1 MSTPIRISVIGA
13 GSATFSLG
21 LVKDICLTES
31 LAGSEISFMDI
42 DTERLEMIHKLG
54 TRYANELGQKLSFEL
69 TDSLEDT
76 LQDTDF
82 VINTASAHSH
92 YKQRAIRELVE
103 KYGYYYGGGVGGSNY
118 YNLNLMM
125 NVVRNMESICPDAW
139 LIQSG
144 NPVYQGCTLM
154 TRESD
159 IKVCGLCHG
168 HYGVYSIARTIGLSD
183 EKDIT
188 WQAPGLNHNIWLNH
202 FYYKGEEAYPLL
214 EKWIE
219 EEGEEYWK
227 THLAQSTH
235 DIQMSR
241 GTIHQYRMFGLMPIG
256 DTPRR
261 GGWWYHTG
269 LPTKKHWFGEP
280 FGGPDTHIARPQ
292 FVKNLEDRL
301 AKMTRVA
308 HDPQA
313 SLLEEFGQERT
324 REQQVP
330 IIDGLVNDNEGQFQ
344 VNVPNYGALAGVPD
358 DVVVEVPAI
367 VNKMG
372 IQPMRVDPL
381 PDKIMLEQ
389 VLPEWLH
396 MEREL
401 LAYHEGDRRTL
412 LWGALES
419 NQTRDYDQAL
429 NALEDVLALES
440 NKEMNAHYQYGPGD
454 SLIRERLSLNSANGS
469 RAS

>member
-1 MSTPIRISVIGA
+1 M
-13 GSATFSLG
+13 
-21 LVKDICLTES
+21 
-31 LAGSEISFMDI
+31 
-42 DTERLEMIHKLG
+42 
-54 TRYANELGQKLSFEL
+54 
-69 TDSLEDT
+69 
-76 LQDTDF
+76 
-82 VINTASAHSH
+82 
-92 YKQRAIRELVE
+92 
-103 KYGYYYGGGVGGSNY
+103 GGSNY

-372 IQPMRVDPL
+372 IQPIRVDPL

>member
-54 TRYANELGQKLSFEL
+54 TRYADELGQKLSFEL

-168 HYGVYSIARTIGLSD
+168 HYGVYSIARNIGLSD

-308 HDPQA
+308 NDPQA

-372 IQPMRVDPL
+372 IQPVRVDPL

-389 VLPEWLH
+389 ILPEWLH

-412 LWGALES
+412 LLGALDS